1 MSSAASPKN
10 NENRTV
16 RKEFRKGSLQEEKK
30 KNPKWEKVHTSI
42 SDMSEFEK
50 TEAMMKENIAKK

>member
-1 MSSAASPKN
+1 MRIEQSEKSSGKEVS
-10 NENRTV
+10 
-16 RKEFRKGSLQEEKK
+16 RKRKK

-50 TEAMMKENIAKK
+50 IEDMIKANIAKK